1 MIRNSILTVL
11 AVAVLGIFLNAQ
23 QDAEVVSLTQTPGE
37 FEQTELTL
45 KAGETYRFEVLNNG
59 VDHEVGFVIAEKANP
74 DKHVKAGYLA
84 KTVADGE
91 TSSSSVV
98 TLEAGE
104 YVYFCPL
111 NPTPQY
117 TITVTE

>member
-45 KAGETYRFEVLNNG
+45 KAGETYRFEVLN
-59 VDHEVGFVIAEKANP
+59 
-74 DKHVKAGYLA
+74 
-84 KTVADGE
+84 
-91 TSSSSVV
+91 S
-98 TLEAGE
+98 
-104 YVYFCPL
+104 
-111 NPTPQY
+111 
-117 TITVTE
+117 